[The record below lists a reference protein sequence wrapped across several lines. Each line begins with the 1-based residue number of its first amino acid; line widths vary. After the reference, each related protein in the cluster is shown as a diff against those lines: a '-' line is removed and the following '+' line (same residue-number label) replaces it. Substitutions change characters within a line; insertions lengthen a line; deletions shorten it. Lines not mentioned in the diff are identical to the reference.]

1 MTTEPEVSFILH
13 EAYSQPPPAHI
24 VFVHGALDGS
34 MAYRKVVMQLSGYN
48 TTVYDRRGYGA
59 SVGLGATTDLD
70 AHAEDLR
77 SLVGDEP
84 AVVIGHSFGGLV
96 SQLFAAA
103 HPELVSA
110 LGLYES
116 PVPGWD
122 DTSLDDEERETI
134 PPLDDPS
141 ALVAWFYEHY
151 GDIAWEDVRPGAQRA
166 LEAAGPA
173 LAADMIAAR
182 SFEGSYD
189 PAALAVPTVVAHGE
203 NGSTRQVARAV
214 RLAEAIPG
222 AQLIVVPEAGHPCH
236 RTHPDAFVAFVE
248 ATVALG

>member
-1 MTTEPEVSFILH
+1 MTSEPEVSFILH
-13 EAYSQPPPAHI
+13 EAYTQPAPAHI

-59 SVGLGATTDLD
+59 SVGLGATTNLAD
-70 AHAEDLR
+70 HVEDLR
-77 SLVGDEP
+77 SLIGEEP

-96 SQLFAAA
+96 SQLFAAE

-116 PVPGWD
+116 PVPGWQD
-122 DTSLDDEERETI
+122 ASELAEEDVI
-134 PPLDDPS
+134 PRLDDPS
-141 ALVAWFYEHY
+141 ALVAWFYERY
-151 GDIAWEDVRPGAQRA
+151 GDVAWADVRPGAQKA

-173 LAADMIAAR
+173 LAADMSAAR

-189 PAALAVPTVVAHGE
+189 PGGLAVPAIVAHGE
-203 NGSTRQVARAV
+203 NGSPRQVARAQ

-222 AQLIVVPEAGHPCH
+222 AQLMVVPEAGHPCH
-236 RTHPDAFVAFVE
+236 RTHPQEFVAFVE